1 MKVRKLI
8 DYLEKF
14 PAGEEVRSV
23 IQNAEGMG
31 DMTVEPSH
39 TPVLKN
45 PNFEENIP
53 YLEIQPNEG
62 IRKVLRAYFGNI
74 ADKINENKGFF

>member
-1 MKVRKLI
+1 VKVRKLI

-31 DMTVEPSH
+31 DMTVEPSQ

-53 YLEIQPNEG
+53 YLEIQPNEELRVV
-62 IRKVLRAYFGNI
+62 IRTYFRDI
-74 ADKINENKGFF
+74 SRKINENKGFF